1 MSFKDIISA
10 HEFDVRGEV
19 LHVHPEG
26 WIELVRVV
34 VTVPAKVMAQQDL
47 HYPCAYPFIVNTS
60 SREATMEVDYC
71 ALYLSHSEKHL
82 RTSAISVSIRR
93 GARIAAMQVM
103 PVYLWTKLKGFA
115 FTSRSQLGIDRFSP
129 DKTLQSDDGT
139 YSALMM
145 KVPTVLHNSCQMYTA
160 WRAEISHKL
169 QQATGKRLH
178 EYPTEL
184 SSHFSHLIESFAAF
198 DDGDSAGSCSGL
210 LQLVIRAGT
219 AVDPS
224 QLFDP
229 RYIALFVIRNGFDS
243 DWLSGRFPQVW
254 TLRDIAL
261 KMKAIVASIVDRDSR
276 RGASAEHRVE
286 AHSLHSHYTDLF
298 QTIRSSP
305 TIISGAHSPTAE
317 HRVLIVGALQYV
329 HLPQQSVLGIHDTD
343 LMTIN
348 VSIKDYSS
356 GDVTWMVIRCSS
368 DHKFFTSVT
377 SQLLSLRRLHVHDP
391 GNCKLKHLEHHW
403 RCGIFH
409 DSHVPLDPGVGPQE
423 LCLCHLPAS
432 SAPVVVVRRAVCVLE
447 EGPNVQSY
455 SWRLVAEGSDVRFV
469 FPHQYESISVL
480 QMEAARGDA
489 PRGGA
494 TPAAVVSI
502 PSLETAHL
510 CWSEEQEVDPLS
522 ICSTGGEGD
531 CSSNALELTP
541 SQFPVADVLRGDPVG
556 VRALLTMMGGRRLQ
570 RIAECIGVVTSKQL
584 LSVATGKDRKR
595 KRSSSEAAAVAYDQ
609 CSLVL
614 RDLARPDCL
623 KVYLPASW
631 SSGLP
636 VGAVVLLRDWALTL
650 PETKKKLYLQQAVDW
665 GSRIGK

>member
-1 MSFKDIISA
+1 
-10 HEFDVRGEV
+10 
-19 LHVHPEG
+19 
-26 WIELVRVV
+26 
-34 VTVPAKVMAQQDL
+34 
-47 HYPCAYPFIVNTS
+47 
-60 SREATMEVDYC
+60 
-71 ALYLSHSEKHL
+71 
-82 RTSAISVSIRR
+82 
-93 GARIAAMQVM
+93 MQVM

-129 DKTLQSDDGT
+129 NKMLQSDDGT

-169 QQATGKRLH
+169 QQAAGKRLH
-178 EYPTEL
+178 EFPTEL
-184 SSHFSHLIESFAAF
+184 FSHFIHLIESFATF

-229 RYIALFVIRNGFDS
+229 RFIALFVIRNGFDS
-243 DWLSGRFPQVW
+243 DWLSARFPQVW

-261 KMKAIVASIVDRDSR
+261 KMKAVVASIVDRDSR
-276 RGASAEHRVE
+276 RGATAEHRVE
-286 AHSLHSHYTDLF
+286 AHSLHSHFIDLF

-305 TIISGAHSPTAE
+305 MIISGTHSPTAE
-317 HRVLIVGALQYV
+317 HRVLIIGALQYV
-329 HLPQQSVLGIHDTD
+329 HLPQSSLLKIHDAD
-343 LMTIN
+343 PMVIN

-377 SQLLSLRRLHVHDP
+377 SLLLSLRRLHVHDP
-391 GNCKLKHLEHHW
+391 SNCKLKHLEHHW
-403 RCGIFH
+403 RCGIFQ
-409 DSHVPLDPGVGPQE
+409 DSHAPLDPDVGPQE
-423 LCLCHLPAS
+423 LCLCHLPVS
-432 SAPVVVVRRAVCVLE
+432 RAPVVVVRRAVCVLE
-447 EGPNVQSY
+447 EGPTAQSY

-469 FPHQYESISVL
+469 FPHQYEPISLL
-480 QMEAARGDA
+480 QMKAAAGDA
-489 PRGGA
+489 PGT
-494 TPAAVVSI
+494 TPAVVVSI
-502 PSLETAHL
+502 PSEEAAHL
-510 CWSEEQEVDPLS
+510 CWSEEQEQEADPLS
-522 ICSTGGEGD
+522 ICSTGGGEGD

-541 SQFPVADVLRGDPVG
+541 SQFPAADVLRGDPVG
-556 VRALLTMMGGRRLQ
+556 VRALLTMMGGKRLQ
-570 RIAECIGVVTSKQL
+570 RIAECFGVVTSKQL

-595 KRSSSEAAAVAYDQ
+595 KRSSSSSEVAAAAYGQ
-609 CSLVL
+609 CSVVL
-614 RDLARPDCL
+614 RDLARPDSV

-631 SSGLP
+631 SCSLP